1 MGVLIMCCNGRWGR
15 GSSSDYDEQRQ
26 WPVVLDDEVHNAMRR
41 EMRRGEDFEVWPP
54 FIGQE
59 AFGR

>member
-1 MGVLIMCCNGRWGR
+1 MCCNGRWGR
-15 GSSSDYDEQRQ
+15 GRSSDYDEQRQ
-26 WPVVLDDEVHNAMRR
+26 WPVVLDDAVHNTMRR
-41 EMRRGEDFEVWPP
+41 EMRRGEDIEVWPP